1 MNNQRAIYS
10 ELKLASNP
18 RRQPRKPKETKSSI
32 SVTEQE
38 ITYAEL
44 ILQNA
49 PQNFQRNDK
58 TNYCKDILYLPE
70 KLIAGILGIVCFIL
84 VVTVVTV
91 VLTPSY
97 HCSGCPK
104 DWLTYSNSCYY
115 ISVEKKTW
123 NESLGACASKNSNLL
138 YIDSEEEKELLG
150 SLMPASW
157 IGVFRE
163 SKDHPWLLTNGSPF
177 KLKYSYPKAQ
187 SLTSHS
193 HKMNKQRVNY
203 SEHNLAKD
211 PKRLQ
216 KQSKSSKSSILA
228 AEQETTHLEPGLQNA
243 SQDHQN
249 NERTCY
255 YTVLPSPP
263 GKLTA
268 EILGIICLVLVVTLF
283 KVMVLIPL
291 GAFHKHNP
299 ELAKHD
305 TCTRWQKRR
314 STLLT
319 SKGRGNSFPFFLG
332 WLIAVAMVI
341 RFIIMVTVL
350 SAIFVNRSYCGP
362 CPKNWMC
369 YRNNC
374 YQFFNENKNWYQ
386 SQASCMSQNASLLK
400 IYSRVDQD
408 FFKLVK
414 SYHWIGL
421 AKIPTNGSWQWED
434 GSILSPNQ

>member
-91 VLTPSY
+91 VLTPSTVILEQSNSSVISIIQKAY

-177 KLKYSYPKAQ
+177 KLKIMESPGAHNCAMLSFTDLLSSTCELTHTYSFIALHLQ
-187 SLTSHS
+187 HTFCSLKS
-193 HKMNKQRVNY
+193 NKWLDK
-203 SEHNLAKD
+203 E
-211 PKRLQ
+211 
-216 KQSKSSKSSILA
+216 
-228 AEQETTHLEPGLQNA
+228 
-243 SQDHQN
+243 
-249 NERTCY
+249 
-255 YTVLPSPP
+255 
-263 GKLTA
+263 
-268 EILGIICLVLVVTLF
+268 EI
-283 KVMVLIPL
+283 
-291 GAFHKHNP
+291 
-299 ELAKHD
+299 
-305 TCTRWQKRR
+305 
-314 STLLT
+314 
-319 SKGRGNSFPFFLG
+319 
-332 WLIAVAMVI
+332 
-341 RFIIMVTVL
+341 
-350 SAIFVNRSYCGP
+350 
-362 CPKNWMC
+362 
-369 YRNNC
+369 
-374 YQFFNENKNWYQ
+374 
-386 SQASCMSQNASLLK
+386 
-400 IYSRVDQD
+400 
-408 FFKLVK
+408 
-414 SYHWIGL
+414 
-421 AKIPTNGSWQWED
+421 
-434 GSILSPNQ
+434 